1 LQRTAGNQAALRF
14 LGSRGDAPANRNET
28 LTVNEPEDAYEREAD
43 RAADR
48 VMRMETSTIE
58 HAQGGSRIQRL
69 VQRKCAQCTDE
80 EEGQK
85 RLRLSPAEGITQRK
99 VSQCKEEEE
108 QRQKLIKRTETGA
121 GPPVAPPSVHDVLSS
136 PGRPLNSTTRAFMEP
151 RFGYDFSKV
160 RLHTD
165 GKARESARAIH
176 ARAYTVGKHVVL
188 GRVENASG
196 QESQRL
202 IAHELAH
209 VVQND
214 HSSSSAMVQRD
225 VDNSPNLTPLQLH
238 LPRLGES
245 VRWHQRRPLRLGP
258 DLSASLLP
266 GPAGE
271 LDLNLVDQELAAGAP
286 LTKIQGAIGHG
297 SRFCKGQWGTRLCP
311 DSPAEEDPWLPIEA
325 LVFPR
330 TPPAAAAS
338 GSGQPSGQGGVSTPS
353 PFPAPAPRA
362 LVVGGIH
369 GNEGGA
375 PQHVLIAEQLRSE
388 LDQGLQ
394 RDFDT
399 ILIPVMNP
407 GGLAD
412 NERLNRHG
420 VDLNRNF
427 PGLPGFPAGTAV
439 VEQPEVTSVRRAIQI
454 LRPSRI
460 LVLHAHSDPTKGGVY
475 ADPVEGEARELAC
488 RMALRMRGTP
498 AGSAVVPGNRLTAG
512 VCESRYPDTAA
523 VQVSTTQS
531 SLGAWGSAS
540 TSVGGGGATVI
551 THEIPDLASRLPLQ
565 GRGRTVESMMPGIRD
580 FLLDNRRSPSEAD
593 DFLRRAVTSTFLSG
607 QDTPADLGLRNT
619 IQAIVTRRFQDMNA
633 FYIGVWRPSR
643 PASEQSSLPP
653 GLSIVTGT
661 GVRDF
666 ARQADIVTG
675 ELQGKLTGTSV
686 DSDIEREI
694 LRVMETRSLP
704 GFSRHHWGT
713 DIDIVSATRGDW
725 DPATGRFRA
734 LIPFLQEHAF
744 RFGFF
749 HPYTAGY
756 TRSGGQPAQAGFP
769 SPAAHHYLE
778 EPWHLSH
785 WPLANVLQ
793 QLWIQTFSGPVF
805 DNLVLQTAHAIHGRV
820 PEAIMTRVLRGIGLS
835 SFQSNVAPAPQ

>member
-1 LQRTAGNQAALRF
+1 MAT
-14 LGSRGDAPANRNET
+14 
-28 LTVNEPEDAYEREAD
+28 
-43 RAADR
+43 R
-48 VMRMETSTIE
+48 VMGMGDSSATRLQ
-58 HAQGGSRIQRL
+58 HRPAQER
-69 VQRKCAQCTDE
+69 VQ
-80 EEGQK
+80 
-85 RLRLSPAEGITQRK
+85 
-99 VSQCKEEEE
+99 
-108 QRQKLIKRTETGA
+108 RTETSA
-121 GPPVAPPSVHDVLSS
+121 APPVAPPSVHEVLGSS
-136 PGRPLNSTTRAFMEP
+136 GTPLDSATRALMEP
-151 RFGYDFSKV
+151 RFGHDFSKV

-165 GKARESARAIH
+165 SRARDSARAIH

-196 QESQRL
+196 QESQKL
-202 IAHELAH
+202 MAHELAH
-209 VVQND
+209 VVQNE

-225 VDNSPNLTPLQLH
+225 ADSPDLSSLQLH
-238 LPRLGES
+238 FPRLGES
-245 VRWHQRRPLRLGP
+245 VRWQRRRPLRLGP

-266 GPAGE
+266 GQAGE
-271 LDLNLVDQELAAGAP
+271 LDLNLLHQELAAGAP

-297 SRFCKGQWGTRLCP
+297 SRFCRGQWGNRSCP
-311 DSPAEEDPWLPIEA
+311 NSPAEEDPWLPIEA

-330 TPPAAAAS
+330 TPPAATA
-338 GSGQPSGQGGVSTPS
+338 GSGQPSGQGGVGTSS
-353 PFPAPAPRA
+353 PLPAPAPRA

-369 GNEGGA
+369 GNEGGE

-388 LDQGLQ
+388 LDAGLQ

-412 NERLNRHG
+412 NDRLNRHG

-427 PGLPGFPAGTAV
+427 PGLPGFPAGTTV

-460 LVLHAHSDPTKGGVY
+460 LVLHAHSESSKGGVY

-498 AGSAVVPGNRLTAG
+498 AGTAVVPGNKLTDG

-540 TSVGGGGATVI
+540 TSVGGGGASVI
-551 THEIPDLASRLPLQ
+551 THEIPDLASPLPRQ
-565 GRGRTVESMMPGIRD
+565 GGGRSVESMMPGIRE

-593 DFLRRAVTSTFLSG
+593 DFLRRAVTTTFLSG
-607 QDTPADLGLRNT
+607 QNTPADSLLRSA
-619 IQAIVTRRFQDMNA
+619 IEGIVTRRFQDMNA
-633 FYIGVWRPSR
+633 FYTGVWRPSR
-643 PASEQSSLPP
+643 PATERSSLPRS
-653 GLSIVTGT
+653 LSIVTGT

-666 ARQADIVTG
+666 ARQAGIVTG
-675 ELQGKLTGTSV
+675 ELGGRLTPAST
-686 DSDIEREI
+686 DSEIEREI

-713 DIDIVSATRGDW
+713 DIDIVSPTRGDW

-756 TRSGGQPAQAGFP
+756 ARSGGQPAQAGFP

-778 EPWHLSH
+778 EPWHLSY

-793 QLWIQTFSGPVF
+793 KLWIQTFSGPVF

-820 PEAIMTRVLRGIGLS
+820 PEATMTRVLRGIGLS